1 MRAVSSAFFPRN
13 RFATQFPISLP
24 YATVSVIPTAN
35 AVCQDRKGR
44 KDLPPHGD
52 AFLPAGNHRLVLF
65 TRTGQFVGEDRQ
77 VVRNGHEEHLRPHR
91 QYRQLPGQLLDR
103 HVQSVVSPYGCRS
116 ACRNQIGAFGC
127 GLQSLELP
135 LQRFYLADVFRLIH
149 FRRLGYDFLKSH
161 NFILQSLNTA
171 SRLRGILV
179 HGINP
184 AGNSGESLAGIV
196 LYEEFYL
203 DGFHC
208 KLSFD

>member
-1 MRAVSSAFFPRN
+1 M
-13 RFATQFPISLP
+13 
-24 YATVSVIPTAN
+24 
-35 AVCQDRKGR
+35 
-44 KDLPPHGD
+44 
-52 AFLPAGNHRLVLF
+52 
-65 TRTGQFVGEDRQ
+65 
-77 VVRNGHEEHLRPHR
+77 
-91 QYRQLPGQLLDR
+91 
-103 HVQSVVSPYGCRS
+103 
-116 ACRNQIGAFGC
+116 
-127 GLQSLELP
+127 QSLELP

-203 DGFHC
+203 DGLNC
-208 KLSFD
+208 KLTID

>member
-1 MRAVSSAFFPRN
+1 M
-13 RFATQFPISLP
+13 
-24 YATVSVIPTAN
+24 
-35 AVCQDRKGR
+35 
-44 KDLPPHGD
+44 
-52 AFLPAGNHRLVLF
+52 
-65 TRTGQFVGEDRQ
+65 
-77 VVRNGHEEHLRPHR
+77 
-91 QYRQLPGQLLDR
+91 
-103 HVQSVVSPYGCRS
+103 
-116 ACRNQIGAFGC
+116 
-127 GLQSLELP
+127 QSLELP

-149 FRRLGYDFLKSH
+149 LRRLGYDFLKSH

-196 LYEEFYL
+196 LYEEFDL